1 VGETSECLIKIS
13 LQKLWFKTGIQW
25 SWWLTLGKLCI
36 SPPQRGGEYWKF
48 WSNPFVFVM
57 SGWTVV
63 SILKSDLA
71 LQRDKSF
78 CNLCWKKQRYSSTN
92 GHEKNNHQDVQKT
105 NYTCLN
111 RINIWLHMSQSFFN
125 ICCAVAT
132 GGPGYQFSPVARNKK
147 RWPAPRASQDPRITY
162 VTTEDGD
169 IKGDKKGR
177 IP

>member
-1 VGETSECLIKIS
+1 M
-13 LQKLWFKTGIQW
+13 IQNW
-25 SWWLTLGKLCI
+25 NTVIMVINPGKLCI
-36 SPPQRGGEYWKF
+36 SPPQRGGEYWRF

-63 SILKSDLA
+63 SILKSDLP

-125 ICCAVAT
+125 ICCTVVRRT
-132 GGPGYQFSPVARNKK
+132 RLPVQSHRKK
-147 RWPAPRASQDPRITY
+147 PKKETAPRASQDPRITCQRKM
-162 VTTEDGD
+162 VTFLWWQKRTYT
-169 IKGDKKGR
+169 
-177 IP
+177 